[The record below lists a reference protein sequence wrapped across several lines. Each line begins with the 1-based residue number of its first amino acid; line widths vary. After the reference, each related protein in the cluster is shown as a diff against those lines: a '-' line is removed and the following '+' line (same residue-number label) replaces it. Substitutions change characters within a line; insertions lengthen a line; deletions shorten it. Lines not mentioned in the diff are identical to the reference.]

1 MPHLDFSKPGKSGYS
16 GNSRKSGDSCESGM
30 LAILVIF
37 RNLAMFLF
45 NWEFMVIMRD
55 LSNFSDSGE
64 PDGSGDSGVSSDFG
78 YSPSSDGSGEIGG
91 SVDAYEYGNSGSSV
105 YSGNSV
111 EFCKYSESGYFG
123 DS

>member
-1 MPHLDFSKPGKSGYS
+1 MPHLDLSKPGKSGYS

-30 LAILVIF
+30 LAILVIY

-45 NWEFMVIMRD
+45 TWEFMVIMRG
-55 LSNFSDSGE
+55 LSNFIDSGE
-64 PDGSGDSGVSSDFG
+64 PDGSGDSG

-111 EFCKYSESGYFG
+111 EFCKYSESSESSYFG

>member
-1 MPHLDFSKPGKSGYS
+1 MD
-16 GNSRKSGDSCESGM
+16 
-30 LAILVIF
+30 LVI
-37 RNLAMFLF
+37 L
-45 NWEFMVIMRD
+45 
-55 LSNFSDSGE
+55 
-64 PDGSGDSGVSSDFG
+64 VSSDSG

-111 EFCKYSESGYFG
+111 ELCKSSKSSESGYFG

>member
-1 MPHLDFSKPGKSGYS
+1 MDLV
-16 GNSRKSGDSCESGM
+16 
-30 LAILVIF
+30 ILV
-37 RNLAMFLF
+37 
-45 NWEFMVIMRD
+45 
-55 LSNFSDSGE
+55 SSDSGC
-64 PDGSGDSGVSSDFG
+64 
-78 YSPSSDGSGEIGG
+78 SPSSDGSGEIGG